1 MPQARWPK
9 MKKTQSVK
17 KGENSDK
24 QTGKETMENKNNTAQ
39 EKLKKTLTWRRER
52 EEGIWENG

>member
-1 MPQARWPK
+1 